1 MPTRDLH
8 LLSEHTHTENKGIIK
23 YIFNANGSQ
32 RKHTKNLPTKYEE
45 IENLNG
51 PINTQ
56 IKSTIRNF
64 QKKKNP
70 RSEGFPGEFNRILR
84 KN

>member
-1 MPTRDLH
+1 MPMRDLH

-51 PINTQ
+51 PINT
-56 IKSTIRNF
+56 
-64 QKKKNP
+64 
-70 RSEGFPGEFNRILR
+70 
-84 KN
+84 